1 MGWGVR
7 TEDNRAP
14 SWQGSWVAQPSPGRP
29 PPAVRPLARV
39 PVVRAP
45 PGSPPLWSSPRHE
58 WASPLLQSL
67 LLDPPSLCTCAGPA
81 VFVHVCIQCRH
92 PCSPSPPP
100 CGQATLSSGLPPG
113 GPSLLTHSPGQVPGR
128 PRPTGVLPSPP
139 CTDSLPRG
147 HAADP
152 ALWLPCPPHPPHS
165 PCSPYLTILG
175 KILPPPPPRVLRGR
189 SVLCCWGRAS
199 THGFFCLTCVVMW
212 ELSGKEAPLCP
223 SREGGLA
230 LLCSE
235 LIRCRTRSEQ
245 GTLGWKGL
253 RAGHLNPCFMERK
266 QRPRNGDGAVPSRAG
281 PTSQGSGSQSRGAW
295 MSVGGSNQVPQT
307 GGLQTTDIDCLTQLL
322 PSVSRCLRTDA
333 SV

>member
-1 MGWGVR
+1 MLTLKAPEEKTDTVR
-7 TEDNRAP
+7 
-14 SWQGSWVAQPSPGRP
+14 SGR
-29 PPAVRPLARV
+29 
-39 PVVRAP
+39 
-45 PGSPPLWSSPRHE
+45 
-58 WASPLLQSL
+58 Q
-67 LLDPPSLCTCAGPA
+67 D
-81 VFVHVCIQCRH
+81 
-92 PCSPSPPP
+92 
-100 CGQATLSSGLPPG
+100 SG
-113 GPSLLTHSPGQVPGR
+113 
-128 PRPTGVLPSPP
+128 P
-139 CTDSLPRG
+139 CTG
-147 HAADP
+147 
-152 ALWLPCPPHPPHS
+152 
-165 PCSPYLTILG
+165 
-175 KILPPPPPRVLRGR
+175 
-189 SVLCCWGRAS
+189 CWGRAS